1 MLITLRSLLLRGNV
15 LNASEQGDDT
25 FDAAARLIVTGQ
37 LAVSEAG
44 QDSFAASGQVIFTGR
59 LKATETGPD
68 AFLSAGDVPVS
79 GVVNALEGRDQ
90 TAITGKVL
98 VEGALAVA
106 EGGADA
112 ARATGKVVVEGA
124 LVASESGADT
134 ATATGAIDVPFMLTP
149 QQALLLRRLHQLHG
163 LADPLVVGRASR
175 RAGDLQQSVQEN
187 SVGEVTVSTTAGHS
201 TVAGSIGQMIE
212 ELAALH
218 GLTAPLVVT
227 ATGRSAGGIVQSFS
241 TAGATTTVTRQ

>member
-25 FDAAARLIVTGQ
+25 FDADARLIVTGQ
-37 LAVSEAG
+37 LAVSEVG
-44 QDSFAASGQVIFTGR
+44 QDSMSGSGQVIFTGR
-59 LKATETGPD
+59 LRATESGQDT
-68 AFLSAGDVPVS
+68 FLSAGDVPIA
-79 GVVNALEGRDQ
+79 GVASALESRDQ
-90 TAITGKVL
+90 TAIAGKVL
-98 VEGALAVA
+98 VEGALSVA
-106 EGGADA
+106 ETGADSA
-112 ARATGKVVVEGA
+112 AATGLVIVEGA
-124 LVASESGADT
+124 LAASESGTDT
-134 ATATGAIDVPFMLTP
+134 AAATGAIDAPFTLTP

-187 SVGEVTVSTTAGHS
+187 SVGEVTISTTAGHS
-201 TVAGSIGQMIE
+201 TVTGSIGQMIE

-241 TAGATTTVTRQ
+241 TAGTTTTVTRQ